1 MKKLYSLLFTGILSL
16 GFAAAAD
23 AQCTVSY
30 TYTTNGL
37 TINATA
43 TGVGPAAFPAYG
55 WDWGDTQ
62 VTLNQ
67 QTASH
72 TFAQSGTYNVCVTFI
87 DVLDTASCQAQS
99 CQSVTVGSNGIINN
113 QPLQVSVNASPNP
126 FGSKTIITV
135 NNTQPTDVSVEVFNT
150 VGQKVATV
158 SNEKLN
164 GGIHFIE
171 WNAFD
176 FPAGVYFIQTKAGDL
191 VKTIRVIKQ

>member
-1 MKKLYSLLFTGILSL
+1 MKKLYSFLTIAAVTL
-16 GFAAAAD
+16 GFTAAN
-23 AQCTVSY
+23 AQCTVTY

-43 TGVGPAAFPAYG
+43 TGVGAQQFPAYG

-72 TFAQSGTYNVCVTFI
+72 TYAMGGTYNVCVTYI
-87 DVLDTASCQAQS
+87 DVFDTASCNATS
-99 CQSVTVGSNGIINN
+99 CQQVTVTSVGIINN
-113 QPLQVSVNASPNP
+113 QPLQVNVSASPNP
-126 FGSKTIITV
+126 FGSKTVLTLT
-135 NNTQPTDVSVEVFNT
+135 NSQPTDVSVEVYNT

-158 SNEKLN
+158 ANEKMN
-164 GGIHFIE
+164 GGIHLIE

-176 FPAGVYFIQTKAGDL
+176 VPAGVYFIQTKAGDL

>member
-1 MKKLYSLLFTGILSL
+1 MKKLYTLFTIAAVAF
-16 GFAAAAD
+16 GFAAK
-23 AQCTVSY
+23 AQCSVTF

-43 TGVGPAAFPAYG
+43 TGVGTAQLPAYG

-62 VTLNQ
+62 ITLNQ

-72 TFAQSGTYNVCVTFI
+72 TYSASGTYNVCVTFI
-87 DVLDTASCQAQS
+87 DVFDTASCNATS
-99 CQSVTVGSNGIINN
+99 CQQVTVGSSGIISN
-113 QPLQVSVNASPNP
+113 QPQQVSVNASPNP
-126 FGSKTIITV
+126 LSSKTVLTLT
-135 NNTQPTDVSVEVFNT
+135 NTQPTDVSVVVYNT

-158 SNEKLN
+158 ANEKMN
-164 GGIHFIE
+164 SGIHLIE

-176 FPAGVYFIQTKAGDL
+176 VPAGVYFIQTKAGDI